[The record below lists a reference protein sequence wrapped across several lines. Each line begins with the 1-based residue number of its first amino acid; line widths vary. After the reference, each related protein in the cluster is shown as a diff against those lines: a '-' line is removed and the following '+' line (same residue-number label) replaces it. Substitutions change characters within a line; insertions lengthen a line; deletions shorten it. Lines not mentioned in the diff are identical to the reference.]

1 MMLAVLFGW
10 VKECSQNIPGVLW
23 CPYMNLRQLYSDF
36 TSLKETSGV
45 KSCFVY
51 FKGYLDFWILIQTG
65 YYFIYLA

>member
-1 MMLAVLFGW
+1 MPLYESAAALSQKTTIRLSLFQK
-10 VKECSQNIPGVLW
+10 VV
-23 CPYMNLRQLYSDF
+23 YSDF

-51 FKGYLDFWILIQTG
+51 FKGFLDSHSNKFKG